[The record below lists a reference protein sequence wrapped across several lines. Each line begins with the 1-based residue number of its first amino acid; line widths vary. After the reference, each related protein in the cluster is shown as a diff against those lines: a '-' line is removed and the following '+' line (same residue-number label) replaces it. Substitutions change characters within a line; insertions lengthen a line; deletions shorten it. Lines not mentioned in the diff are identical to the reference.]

1 MSSPSVTKDDFSETS
16 PMTFSRT
23 SWFSESLIIF
33 LVTSFGL
40 ISRSYFNW
48 PLRLILNC
56 TVYCFLK
63 FKGEFVISNFKSME
77 LLLNVETSILKL
89 SYFFGEFDP
98 DFWTNGCRFR
108 LEVYF
113 FSYFA
118 MLAKS
123 LLESFCEA
131 PALLSLMVPDR
142 TNPGEGVS
150 GLLTEFFLLIY
161 NY

>member
-1 MSSPSVTKDDFSETS
+1 
-16 PMTFSRT
+16 MTFSST

-56 TVYCFLK
+56 TVYCFLN
-63 FKGEFVISNFKSME
+63 KGEFLISNFKSME
-77 LLLNVETSILKL
+77 LLLVVDTSILKP

-113 FSYFA
+113 LSYFA
-118 MLAKS
+118 ILAKP
-123 LLESFCEA
+123 LLESFREA
-131 PALLSLMVPDR
+131 PALLSLSVPLR
-142 TNPGEGVS
+142 PKPGEGAS